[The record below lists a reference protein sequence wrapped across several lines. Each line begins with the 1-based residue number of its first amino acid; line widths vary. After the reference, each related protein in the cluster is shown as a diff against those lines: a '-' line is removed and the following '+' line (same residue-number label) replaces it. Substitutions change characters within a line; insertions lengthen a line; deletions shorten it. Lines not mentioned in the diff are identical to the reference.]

1 MELGHVTVVL
11 VGKEYVFTY
20 VEEFSIRAVCSDMLL
35 RLEISLRGGERV
47 CLDFAPAQLLRI
59 ETREIK
65 E

>member
-1 MELGHVTVVL
+1 MKFGHVTVVL
-11 VGKEYVFTY
+11 AGKEYVFPY

-47 CLDFAPAQLLRI
+47 CLDVTPAQLLRI